1 MVIDLKESDV
11 VFADYQE
18 DEEEVGSQD
27 GGGDKAADMEEQGLH
42 AEVHIKTDP
51 GMCTTSSP
59 FRKKILCVRL

>member
-27 GGGDKAADMEEQGLH
+27 GGGDKADMEEQGLH

-51 GMCTTSSP
+51 GMCTTSTP
-59 FRKKILCVRL
+59 FRKKSSV